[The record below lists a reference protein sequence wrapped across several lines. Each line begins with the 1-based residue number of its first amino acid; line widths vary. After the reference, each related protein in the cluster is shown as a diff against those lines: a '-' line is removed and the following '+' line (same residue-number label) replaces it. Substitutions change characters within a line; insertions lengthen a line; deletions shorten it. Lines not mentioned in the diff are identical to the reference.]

1 MNTTEVVNQEAQE
14 QLVQE
19 TYGKLLDEYMH
30 SNHRQKADLIKKT
43 FDFASKAHYN
53 AKRHSGGPYI
63 MHPLAVARI
72 VCNEMGLGSTS
83 ICSALLHDVIE
94 DTIYNVD
101 DIKKIYGEDK
111 VLGNKI
117 GEIVEGLTKISGGI
131 FAEQAVKQ
139 AAQQDEDQKSK
150 QVENFR
156 KLFLT
161 MNNDIRVVLIKLADR
176 LHNMRTLD
184 VMSQEKKHKITGE
197 TLFLYAPLAHRL
209 GLHAIKTELENLCLK
224 YEKPEAYQEI
234 DKKLKEKNLIL
245 KSLFNKFAAPVDRK
259 LKIMGFDYV
268 MTKRIKSHF
277 SIWTKM
283 ETRGLPFEE
292 VYDLF
297 AVRIVFE
304 SQEGFSDKDLCWK
317 IYSAITDI
325 YMIKPDRIRDFVSN
339 PKSNGYQALHLTV
352 MGPDGQWFEVQIRSR
367 KMDDIDERGLA
378 AHWKYKDH
386 NIEEDAE
393 LGKLLDTIKVILEKP
408 TPDLIDTL
416 DEIKLTLYESD
427 IKVFTPKG
435 DIKTL
440 PKGASALDFAYELH
454 SNIGNTAIA
463 AKVNHVLV
471 PISHQLSS
479 GDQIEIV
486 TSKTQIPVEEWF
498 NFVKTAKARI
508 DITTALKRIRREN
521 AQQGKA
527 KLLAV
532 FAKSEIEPHSSLIDK
547 VAAYYGFTNREDL
560 YCAIEKGDVP
570 HYENVKKILKTK
582 SDLFR
587 MFAFLRKKE
596 KGKKE
601 AGTAAE
607 QPDGEPKFDRKK
619 PFLLTKAGLNRDY
632 VLAEC
637 CKPISG
643 DETVGFIDRNKLVV
657 HKRMCPSAI
666 NRNSKYGDRIIATVW
681 SGHAGLSFEATI
693 KVEGIDTIG
702 VLSSISKTILEFN
715 VNIIRLVIKTMDGIF
730 EGNIKLNVHNV
741 EDVQQLCTKLS
752 KIENITSAFR
762 ISE

>member
-1 MNTTEVVNQEAQE
+1 MQEQQVQEA
-14 QLVQE
+14 
-19 TYGKLLDEYMH
+19 YGNLLDEYMH
-30 SNHRQKADLIKKT
+30 SNHRQKAELIKKT
-43 FDFASKAHYN
+43 FDFACKAHYG
-53 AKRHSGGPYI
+53 AQRHSLEPYI

-94 DTIYNVD
+94 DTTYTVD
-101 DIKKIYGEDK
+101 DIKKIYPEDK
-111 VLGNKI
+111 SLANKI

-139 AAQQDEDQKSK
+139 VAQQDQQDEEQKSA
-150 QVENFR
+150 QVKNFR

-176 LHNMRTLD
+176 LHNMRTLG

-234 DKKLKEKNLIL
+234 DKKLKEKETIL
-245 KSLFNKFAAPVDRK
+245 KSLFDKFAAPVDRK
-259 LKIMGFDYV
+259 LKAMGFDYV

-277 SIWTKM
+277 SIWSKM
-283 ETRGLPFEE
+283 EARGLPFEE

-317 IYSAITDI
+317 IYSTITEI
-325 YMIKPDRIRDFVSN
+325 YKIKPDRIRDFISN

-352 MGPDGQWFEVQIRSR
+352 MGPDGQWIEIQIRSHR
-367 KMDDIDERGLA
+367 MDDIDERGLA
-378 AHWKYKDH
+378 AHWKYKAH
-386 NIEEDAE
+386 NIEEDTE
-393 LGKLLDTIKVILEKP
+393 LAKLLNSIKAILENP

-416 DEIKLTLYESD
+416 DGIKLTLYESD

-471 PISHQLSS
+471 PISHQLAS

-486 TSKTQIPVEEWF
+486 TSKTQTPVEEWL

-508 DITTALKRIRREN
+508 DITAALKRIRREA

-527 KLLAV
+527 QLLAA
-532 FAKSEIEPHSSLIDK
+532 FEKAEIKPHSSLIDK
-547 VAAYYGFTNREDL
+547 IAAYYGFTNREDL

-596 KGKKE
+596 KEKKE
-601 AGTAAE
+601 KNPAAE
-607 QPDGEPKFDRKK
+607 QPDKQSKFDRKK
-619 PFLLTKAGLNRDY
+619 PFFLTKEGLNRDY
-632 VLAEC
+632 VLADC
-637 CKPISG
+637 CKPIPG
-643 DETVGFIDRNKLVV
+643 DETMGFIDKNRLVI
-657 HKRMCPSAI
+657 HKRMCPGAI

-681 SGHAGLSFEATI
+681 RGYVGLSFEATI
-693 KVEGIDTIG
+693 KVEGIDAIG
-702 VLSSISKTILEFN
+702 VLSNIAKTISEFN
-715 VNIIRLVIKTMDGIF
+715 VNIIRLEVKTTSGIF
-730 EGNIKLNVHNV
+730 EGKIKLNVHNV
-741 EDVQQLCTKLS
+741 EDVQQLCTELS
-752 KIENITSAFR
+752 RVENITSAFR